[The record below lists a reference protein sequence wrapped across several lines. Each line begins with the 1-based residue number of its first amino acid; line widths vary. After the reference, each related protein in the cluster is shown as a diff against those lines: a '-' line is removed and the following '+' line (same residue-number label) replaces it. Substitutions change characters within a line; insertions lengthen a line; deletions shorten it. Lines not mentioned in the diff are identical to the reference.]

1 MASFQLFFSPAS
13 ISAFVSQINPHIE
26 EFNILQAR
34 LLGRADDLEGSFDSA
49 ATHFTDIIAWD
60 IKEQGS
66 ENYQLWVDTAVS
78 LEYAA
83 DVTSQWVDYVQHFW
97 DTRNEIWDEWD
108 EAVSSAISRVPAEYA
123 EATITASYPER
134 EGFFSSLGGSDAN
147 KCRDLYDELRDKLEG
162 FNERARNNLE
172 KYEERAEE
180 IREMLEQGAT
190 DVNVQKLIDAGH
202 SSWGY
207 QNLDPNKY
215 LELESDFEL
224 TAESGE
230 EIAIEIGPYW
240 SGEKPLDDRY
250 YELMLV
256 ISMIGT
262 NARNTQNDGREL
274 DQNELDFLR
283 AFYEELENTRN
294 PNPGNN
300 SMGILEIPETM
311 DTGGL
316 SEEEVEYALGILGG
330 GLLALSD
337 EKIGGG
343 YEELPESI
351 QSVIEGPDFSN
362 VRSQG
367 GYRDVHN
374 AWREGAESLNRLLEH
389 SDGKIEGG
397 SEFSTRMMH
406 SISGELNRMQLTGGD
421 DSSMSGLLD
430 VATRNEDA
438 NYAILTGEYPDG
450 VEGGLP
456 WNDKS
461 QENITSNI
469 IENIY
474 KHEWSDDGEA
484 ARGLTRWIEE
494 TAFSDDK
501 DERTMAAEA
510 MDALME
516 TITTKE
522 MHDALSDTGV
532 TVEISDGTE
541 VSNAPFTAVNGEI
554 ADGFAHLFELY
565 INSFSSDFGIEE
577 GKPKF
582 DLEREAEEKEE
593 GGEEEESNENPWDD
607 TSMQLKMLPR
617 ERLIFLEY
625 VMGNEDSAIRAHRAS
640 GVYTTAQIEYF
651 LEEGSPSQG
660 GNPAG
665 IVQSLV
671 DSALHNE
678 AVNRNLDSDQEEAM
692 KRRIFEG
699 VANTGNNALGQVPGL
714 GVALQSAGQFIATDF
729 INEAFKEYSSSKS
742 YVDSSTTKV
751 GVEFYTNA
759 RVLSEVMDRNN
770 GEIPTPEGDIKIG
783 NDGKS
788 PEDILRDSGLVAE
801 TNGVLSVDINADPA
815 KEEGAPS
822 SSEIRDALKFTLES
836 AEIDWLERTPV
847 EAYTFSNEF
856 SEEYFKFY
864 EPMENAM
871 RYSKSNINL
880 LYEGDPANSSN
891 A

>member
-26 EFNILQAR
+26 DFNILQAR

-49 ATHFTDIIAWD
+49 ATNFTDIIAWD

-123 EATITASYPER
+123 EATITSSYPER
-134 EGFFSSLGGSDAN
+134 EGFFSSIGGSDAN
-147 KCRDLYDELRDKLEG
+147 KCRDLYDELSTKLEG

-215 LELESDFEL
+215 LELESDFEP

-250 YELMLV
+250 HELMLA

-262 NARNTQNDGREL
+262 NARNAQNDGREL

-294 PNPGNN
+294 PTPGNN
-300 SMGILEIPETM
+300 STGILEIPETM

-316 SEEEVEYALGILGG
+316 SEEEIEYALGILGG

-351 QSVIEGPDFSN
+351 QSVMEGPDFSN

-554 ADGFAHLFELY
+554 ADGLAHLFELY
-565 INSFSSDFGIEE
+565 INSFSSETGIENGE
-577 GKPKF
+577 PKLNWKRPE
-582 DLEREAEEKEE
+582 DPWNDESRQLEMSPK
-593 GGEEEESNENPWDD
+593 
-607 TSMQLKMLPR
+607 

-625 VMGNEDSAIRAHRAS
+625 IMGNEESAIRAHRAA
-640 GVYTTAQIEYF
+640 GVYTAAQTEIY
-651 LEEGSPSQG
+651 LENGNASEGGSS
-660 GNPAG
+660 AG

-678 AVNRNLDSDQEEAM
+678 AVNRNLDADQEEAM

-699 VANTGNNALGQVPGL
+699 VANTGNNALGLVPGV
-714 GVALQSAGQFIATDF
+714 GVAIQSMGQFITPDIINAAFTD
-729 INEAFKEYSSSKS
+729 YTSSKS
-742 YVDSSTTKV
+742 YVGSTTTSIE
-751 GVEFYTNA
+751 VELYTNA
-759 RVLSEVMDRNN
+759 RVLSEILERNG
-770 GEIPTPEGDIKIG
+770 GEVPTPDGTIEIG
-783 NDGKS
+783 NENKS
-788 PEDILRDSGLVAE
+788 PQEILEDAGLIVNDNGSYSIDFSAE
-801 TNGVLSVDINADPA
+801 P
-815 KEEGAPS
+815 KGAGSAPD
-822 SSEIRDALKFTLES
+822 SSEIRDAMEGVLSSTEV
-836 AEIDWLERTPV
+836 DWTPWNPKD
-847 EAYTFSNEF
+847 AYEFSSKF
-856 SEEYFKFY
+856 SEEYFEYYDPIK
-864 EPMENAM
+864 EAT

-880 LYEGDPANSSN
+880 LYEGDPANSPN